1 MAWIFLIALYP
12 IKQNSLVVRGSV
24 QTYRVNLGCI
34 LSVYVN
40 KDG

>member
-1 MAWIFLIALYP
+1 MVILDCIVPDKAEFIGRAR
-12 IKQNSLVVRGSV
+12 VRA